1 MRDVL
6 EAVTADAQAAQDR
19 AERNR
24 AEFPEFVAIVDSL
37 RAQGGEVRVN
47 WLAKEGL
54 TVGPAPADW
63 AEIFDEV
70 PEPVQAPAYRGTR
83 RRA

>member
-1 MRDVL
+1 M
-6 EAVTADAQAAQDR
+6 TP

-37 RAQGGEVRVN
+37 RARGAEVKVN

-54 TVGPAPADW
+54 TVGPAPANW
-63 AEIFDEV
+63 AEPFDTPPVEV
-70 PEPVQAPAYRGTR
+70 PEPR
-83 RRA
+83 RRR